1 MLSGIELV
9 HVTDVTEL
17 VHVTDVTELVQV
29 TEEFPGISS
38 GYND

>member
-17 VHVTDVTELVQV
+17 VHVTDVIELVQV